1 MKKSNVDPDFTKIKK
16 NNVNL
21 QKGDKKLGIKSYFC
35 MKFFPSL
42 NMILKG
48 ERWNPKS
55 SERKAILTAIDLK
68 NGSLIGRIFRRTHLN
83 FRPSSDRKH

>member
-1 MKKSNVDPDFTKIKK
+1 MKKSNVDPDFTKIKH

-21 QKGDKKLGIKSYFC
+21 QKGDKKLGITRYLC
-35 MKFFPSL
+35 MKFFPLL

-48 ERWNPKS
+48 EYDNPKS

-68 NGSLIGRIFRRTHLN
+68 KGSLIGRIF
-83 FRPSSDRKH
+83 